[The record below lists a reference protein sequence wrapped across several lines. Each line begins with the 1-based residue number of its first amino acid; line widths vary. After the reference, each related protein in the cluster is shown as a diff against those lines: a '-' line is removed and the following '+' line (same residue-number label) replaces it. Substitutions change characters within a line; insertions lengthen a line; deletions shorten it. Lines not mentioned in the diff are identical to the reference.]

1 MRRARIASL
10 LITLLASAVA
20 CSPSS
25 TRRGNPTSDENYV
38 ARDTGCTAV
47 SFESA
52 DSTRLAAE
60 LCMPAGN
67 GPFPAVVDLHPR
79 ICMGPAGIPPP
90 WEQTVLPSW
99 GYSVLVIDNFA
110 ARGLTARACDDI
122 NSLTSRQVIADAYG
136 GLQFIA
142 QDSRIDR
149 KRIAMLAF
157 LGSIGTAA
165 IFADTI
171 EARETFPITGG
182 ASFRAFFAFYPYC
195 NFDFAGSPLH
205 LYAPARIFVGDKD
218 DMEPANRCGQLAA
231 TLDAKGADLQVS
243 TYAGAESGFDL
254 TSPDA
259 IYPSTDRTALH
270 PGGVTIST
278 HPQYSPW
285 SRNYATCTIR
295 LKSIFD
301 VVTPADVA
309 ACVRRGAH
317 FQGNAEAADKARTDL
332 KEQLSTLM
340 NQ

>member
-1 MRRARIASL
+1 MTRARIASL

-20 CSPSS
+20 CSPNS
-25 TRRGNPTSDENYV
+25 TTRGNPASEESYV
-38 ARDTGCTAV
+38 ARESGCAAV

-60 LCMPAGN
+60 LCMPSGN

-79 ICMGPAGIPPP
+79 ICMGPAGIPPA
-90 WEQTVLPSW
+90 WERTVLPSW

-110 ARGLTARACDDI
+110 ARGLTARACDDL
-122 NSLTSRQVIADAYG
+122 NSMTSRQVIADAYG
-136 GLQFIA
+136 GLQFLD

-149 KRIAMLAF
+149 KRVAMLAF

-165 IFADTI
+165 IFSDTI

-195 NFDFAGSPLH
+195 NFDFTGSPPN
-205 LYAPARIFVGDKD
+205 LYAPARIFIGDKD
-218 DMEPANRCGQLAA
+218 DLEPANRCVQLAA
-231 TLDAKGADLQVS
+231 TLHAKGADLQVI
-243 TYAGAESGFDL
+243 TYTGTESGFDL
-254 TSPDA
+254 IPPDA
-259 IYPSTDRTALH
+259 NHPSTDRTALH

-285 SRNYATCTIR
+285 SRNYAACTIR

-301 VVTPADVA
+301 VVTRTDVA

-332 KEQLSTLM
+332 KEQLATLM

>member
-1 MRRARIASL
+1 
-10 LITLLASAVA
+10 
-20 CSPSS
+20 
-25 TRRGNPTSDENYV
+25 
-38 ARDTGCTAV
+38 
-47 SFESA
+47 
-52 DSTRLAAE
+52 
-60 LCMPAGN
+60 
-67 GPFPAVVDLHPR
+67 
-79 ICMGPAGIPPP
+79 MGPAGIPPA

-110 ARGLTARACDDI
+110 ARGLTARACDDL

-136 GLQFIA
+136 GLQYLA

-171 EARETFPITGG
+171 EARETLRITGG

-195 NFDFAGSPLH
+195 NFDFAGSPPQ

-218 DMEPANRCGQLAA
+218 DLEPANRCERLAA
-231 TLDAKGADLQVS
+231 TLRANGADIQV
-243 TYAGAESGFDL
+243 TAYAGADSGFDL
-254 TSPDA
+254 TPPDA
-259 IYPSTDRTALH
+259 TYPSTDTTALH

-285 SRNYATCTIR
+285 SPNYAACTIR
-295 LKSIFD
+295 SKSIFD
-301 VVTPADVA
+301 FVTLADVA

-317 FQGNAEAADKARTDL
+317 FQGNADAADKSRTDL
-332 KEQLSTLM
+332 KEQLATLM